1 MSPENREK
9 NDEQNLAIEK
19 IQEGIVIDHIKAG
32 SGMALYKHLE
42 LDKLDCSV
50 AIIKNARSQ
59 RMGKK
64 DIIKINKILD
74 IDWDVIGFIDCNV
87 TVNLIHDGK
96 SEKKNITLPQEVRN
110 VIVCKNP
117 RCITSIE
124 QGIEQVFKLADPVH
138 HIYRCI
144 YCEQKYE
151 PKYQKK

>member
-1 MSPENREK
+1 M
-9 NDEQNLAIEK
+9 
-19 IQEGIVIDHIKAG
+19 
-32 SGMALYKHLE
+32 
-42 LDKLDCSV
+42 
-50 AIIKNARSQ
+50 
-59 RMGKK
+59 
-64 DIIKINKILD
+64 
-74 IDWDVIGFIDCNV
+74 IGFIDCNV